1 MHIVNDEAV
10 LTKLGYIPSDT
21 LKAQLQKIVENTKG
35 YEKIIKHILDLH
47 DALAVDK
54 SYVAMSNSHDYFKI
68 KIEAQTDEMKED
80 ALEKLERFK
89 EKYKVKLQKVE
100 NKDTYYILGFED

>member
-1 MHIVNDEAV
+1 MNITNNEAV
-10 LTKLGYIPSDT
+10 LRKLGYVPNEALEGQLENIKQNT
-21 LKAQLQKIVENTKG
+21 LG
-35 YEKIIKHILDLH
+35 YEKIIKHVLDLH

-54 SYVAMSNSHDYFKI
+54 SYVAMSNSNNYFKI
-68 KIEAQTDEMKED
+68 KIEAQTPEMKEE

-100 NKDTYYILGFED
+100 NKETYYILGFED